1 MNSIELSLTTQHE
14 DNMTR
19 NLSGYDLKVDPIKT
33 DGNCFFRAT
42 SRQLQKHL
50 VQGLELLSCQ
60 HISSLG
66 LGINEERDTENLRFL
81 FVCEV
86 TEKIDEYNQ
95 SGQPATNLQRKLNFL
110 KMMVILLVNLA
121 TSVQRPVQICSAA
134 QLFSSQP
141 YQLSLPFCSYQNI
154 SSLLYLFTWRM
165 TIQVQ
170 GIMTRREV
178 CSDNSHILNTVEQ
191 RTHEQVFWIL

>member
-42 SRQLQKHL
+42 ARQLQKHL

-60 HISSLG
+60 HISLLG

-110 KMMVILLVNLA
+110 KMMVILPVNLA
-121 TSVQRPVQICSAA
+121 TSVQRPVKICSAA
-134 QLFSSQP
+134 QLF
-141 YQLSLPFCSYQNI
+141 
-154 SSLLYLFTWRM
+154 
-165 TIQVQ
+165 
-170 GIMTRREV
+170 
-178 CSDNSHILNTVEQ
+178 
-191 RTHEQVFWIL
+191 

>member
-33 DGNCFFRAT
+33 DGNCFFRAMA
-42 SRQLQKHL
+42 RQLQKHL
-50 VQGLELLSCQ
+50 VQGLELLSRQ

-86 TEKIDEYNQ
+86 TEKKSMSTTRVDNQ
-95 SGQPATNLQRKLNFL
+95 RLTCKGN
-110 KMMVILLVNLA
+110 
-121 TSVQRPVQICSAA
+121 
-134 QLFSSQP
+134 
-141 YQLSLPFCSYQNI
+141 
-154 SSLLYLFTWRM
+154 
-165 TIQVQ
+165 
-170 GIMTRREV
+170 
-178 CSDNSHILNTVEQ
+178 
-191 RTHEQVFWIL
+191 